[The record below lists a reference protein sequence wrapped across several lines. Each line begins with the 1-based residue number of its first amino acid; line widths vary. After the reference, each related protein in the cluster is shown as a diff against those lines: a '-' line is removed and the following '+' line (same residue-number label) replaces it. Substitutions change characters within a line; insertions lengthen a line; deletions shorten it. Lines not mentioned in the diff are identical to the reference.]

1 MLRNLVRET
10 LLPRRI
16 GFILGG
22 LWMVANAA
30 AQTLPSFP
38 GAEGFGAIASG
49 GRGGQ
54 VLTVTTLAPDPAGQ
68 QAGSLNWALRQSGPR
83 TIVFAVSGV
92 IHAYADIV
100 HGDVTIAGQTSPG
113 GITVRGIV
121 CDGHYERN
129 ACDNLVIRHLRSRPA
144 WNEALPAG
152 GTRLDDALRLDG
164 VNRVM
169 LDHLSLA
176 HATDEVMQISWASDV
191 SLQHSVLAE
200 TVGGHAEL
208 GGVLMNYA
216 HAEHPQ
222 DRISLHHNLWFRL
235 SGRMPEITCE
245 ASGYDDEPAR
255 IDACQSTPLQ
265 LELSNNLYA
274 DPGFSIWYGRWVDG
288 NEANGPYRVQLNLRG
303 NLFLPR
309 SGHPY
314 GIAAS
319 DLLAE
324 PQNSFFAE
332 DNHNPAYPG
341 EVDYALFYCCNDFP
355 LYHPNTDFGL
365 ATRRSQPH
373 PFPAISLQPAASLQ
387 QNLPGRVGR
396 LPHDSMD
403 RRIANTSR
411 DAVFPATPYGT
422 PLAND
427 ALTLDFDPENPPMA
441 ALDSDADG
449 MPDAFESAHGLNP
462 NLYSP
467 NGSTLSLP
475 LLGAPGYTDL
485 EVYLHL
491 TALALQAD
499 SAASVFANG
508 FE

>member
-1 MLRNLVRET
+1 MRRIVYRET
-10 LLPRRI
+10 GRPRRI
-16 GFILGG
+16 GLILGG
-22 LWMVANAA
+22 LCMAANAS
-30 AQTLPSFP
+30 AQVLPSFP
-38 GAEGFGAIASG
+38 GAEGFGAVASG

-54 VLTVTTLAPDPAGQ
+54 VLTVTTLAADPAGQ
-68 QAGSLNWALRQSGPR
+68 QPGSLNWALRQSGPR

-129 ACDNLVIRHLRSRPA
+129 VCDNLVIRHLRSRPA
-144 WNEALPAG
+144 WTEALPEG

-216 HAEHPQ
+216 HADHPQ
-222 DRISLHHNLWFRL
+222 DRLSLHHNLWFRL

-245 ASGYDDEPAR
+245 ASGYDNEAPR
-255 IDACQSTPLQ
+255 IDACQNTPLQ
-265 LELSNNLYA
+265 LELSNNLFA
-274 DPGFSIWYGRWVDG
+274 DPGFPIWYGRWVDG
-288 NEANGPYRVQLNLRG
+288 NEGAGPYRVQLNLRG

-324 PQNSFFAE
+324 PQNSLYAD
-332 DNHNPAYPG
+332 DNRNPVYPG

-355 LYHPNTDFGL
+355 LYHPNTDFGV
-365 ATRRSQPH
+365 ATRRSEPH
-373 PFPAISLQPAASLQ
+373 PFPPLGLQSALSLQ
-387 QNLPGRVGR
+387 QTLPGKVGR
-396 LPHDSMD
+396 LPNDAMD
-403 RRIANTSR
+403 RRIADTTR
-411 DAVFPATPYGT
+411 LATFPNTPYGT

-427 ALTLDFDPENPPMA
+427 ALVLDFDPENPPA
-441 ALDSDADG
+441 AAPDSDADG
-449 MPDAFESAHGLNP
+449 LPDAFESAHGLNP

-467 NGSTLSLP
+467 NGTTLSLP
-475 LLGAPGYTDL
+475 LLGVAGYTDL

-491 TALALQAD
+491 AALALQED
-499 SAASVFANG
+499 TTAALFASG

>member
-1 MLRNLVRET
+1 MHDTFVRWALPYWQIG
-10 LLPRRI
+10 LL
-16 GFILGG
+16 FGG
-22 LWMVANAA
+22 LLTVGSAN

-38 GAEGFGAIASG
+38 GAEGFGEVASG

-54 VLTVTTLAPDPAGQ
+54 VLTVTTLAADPAGQ
-68 QAGSLNWALRQSGPR
+68 QPGSLNWALRQSGPR

-129 ACDNLVIRHLRSRPA
+129 TCDNLIIRHLRSRPA
-144 WNEALPAG
+144 WNDPLPAG

-245 ASGYDDEPAR
+245 ASGYDDESPR
-255 IDACQSTPLQ
+255 IDACQNTPLQ

-274 DPGFSIWYGRWVDG
+274 DPGFPIWYGRWVDG
-288 NEANGPYRVQLNLRG
+288 NEAAGPYRVQLNLRG

-309 SGHPY
+309 SAHPY

-324 PQNSFFAE
+324 AQNSFFVS

-341 EVDYALFYCCNDFP
+341 EIDYALFYCCNDFP
-355 LYHPNTDFGL
+355 LYHPNADFGV
-365 ATRRSQPH
+365 ATRRSEPH
-373 PFPAISLQPAASLQ
+373 PFPAISLQSALGLQ
-387 QNLPGRVGR
+387 QSLPGRVGR
-396 LPHDSMD
+396 LPNDTMD
-403 RRIANTSR
+403 RRIATTTR
-411 DAVFPATPYGT
+411 IAVFPATPYGT

-427 ALTLDFDPENPPMA
+427 ALTLDFDPANPPVA
-441 ALDSDADG
+441 AQDSDADG
-449 MPDAFESAHGLNP
+449 MPDVFESAHGLNP
-462 NLYSP
+462 DLYSP
-467 NGSTLSLP
+467 NGTGLSLP
-475 LLGAPGYTDL
+475 RLGVPGYTDL

-499 SAASVFANG
+499 SMAAVFANG